1 MKRSPALLGGLL
13 GLLLLLHLAIALRGS
28 QVNWGPDY
36 TVADLRSRLAAR
48 PAAWVGRTV
57 VVRAIAEP
65 CPWWGAAARLLRC
78 DARALV
84 LVGTPAE
91 APADPLPLVQP
102 APLGIVSVV
111 RGLPILGA
119 LLPRP
124 PAVPL
129 FTRARFRVRLFAL
142 PTCSHGACYAA
153 LLLGVAPLTPKE
165 L

>member
-1 MKRSPALLGGLL
+1 MNRSPALLGGLL

-28 QVNWGPDY
+28 QVDWGPDF

-78 DARALV
+78 DVRALV

-102 APLGIVSVV
+102 APMGIVSVV

-119 LLPRP
+119 LLHRP

-129 FTRARFRVRLFAL
+129 FTRARFRVRLLAL
-142 PTCSHGACYAA
+142 PAGSGASCYEA
-153 LLLGVAPLTPKE
+153 LLLDAGPYVRGEA
-165 L
+165 